1 MIFNHW
7 RNIMISLLAS
17 YRHAIARP
25 LITAGS
31 LIVYLISQIIIL
43 TIVAKLGHDMLGIQ
57 TTLSDEKFLA
67 IARTWESSG
76 LTDTYYLHFYLD
88 FFHPLIY
95 SVFLSSFMALAF
107 NRRNISGAWNFM
119 LLLPYL
125 AAAFDLIEN
134 GMHVY
139 LLSDLNRVTRGAVL
153 FSGICTNLKWTI
165 ALICLFGS
173 AAFFFTTRNNAA

>member
-1 MIFNHW
+1 
-7 RNIMISLLAS
+7 
-17 YRHAIARP
+17 
-25 LITAGS
+25 
-31 LIVYLISQIIIL
+31 
-43 TIVAKLGHDMLGIQ
+43 
-57 TTLSDEKFLA
+57 
-67 IARTWESSG
+67 
-76 LTDTYYLHFYLD
+76 
-88 FFHPLIY
+88 
-95 SVFLSSFMALAF
+95 
-107 NRRNISGAWNFM
+107 M

-173 AAFFFTTRNNAA
+173 AAFFSRLETTRPDLIAQVEKIRIVHNGRQP

>member
-1 MIFNHW
+1 
-7 RNIMISLLAS
+7 MISLLSS

-25 LITAGS
+25 IITAGS

-57 TTLSDEKFLA
+57 TTLSQEKFLA
-67 IARTWESSG
+67 IARSWESSG
-76 LTDTYYLHFYLD
+76 LMDTYYLHFYLD
-88 FFHPLIY
+88 FIHPVIY
-95 SVFLSSFMALAF
+95 GLFLSSFMALAF
-107 NRRNISGAWNFM
+107 NRRSLSGTWNFM

-125 AAAFDLIEN
+125 AAACDLIEN

-139 LLSDLNRVTRGAVL
+139 LLSDLSRVTREAVL

-165 ALICLFGS
+165 AFICLFGT
-173 AAFFFTTRNNAA
+173 AAFFFTTRKNATA